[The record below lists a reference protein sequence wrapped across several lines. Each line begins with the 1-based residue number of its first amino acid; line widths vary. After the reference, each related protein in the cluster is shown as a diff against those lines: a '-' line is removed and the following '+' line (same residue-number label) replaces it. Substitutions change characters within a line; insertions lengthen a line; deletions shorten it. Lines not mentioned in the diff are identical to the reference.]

1 MHNII
6 NAFVL
11 FNQNKTPYFSLWIWG
26 WNEPQAMQACSC
38 QFSWSSP
45 CLFGW
50 LLRSLAVKWLWGWRL
65 LREMRDIRS
74 VRWEPEAPMSRKV
87 RKQQRGADF
96 LWPQGENITS
106 SQQETSVKYEGFP
119 CLAALSGL
127 IGWIRTAGLTGWLKH
142 SGPKAGRSQ
151 FTQGTAV
158 FLRVYVCTLVA
169 ACKFESLTS
178 ENLTSENITTVR
190 KLSLRCLCCVRS
202 QPLAMTASKYPAA
215 EAEGQQPAF
224 DT

>member
-1 MHNII
+1 MNLGLKWTPG
-6 NAFVL
+6 NAGMFLPVFLKLTLFVWL
-11 FNQNKTPYFSLWIWG
+11 VVKVS
-26 WNEPQAMQACSC
+26 CS
-38 QFSWSSP
+38 Q
-45 CLFGW
+45 
-50 LLRSLAVKWLWGWRL
+50 VVVGWRL

-178 ENLTSENITTVR
+178 ENCQNITTVR